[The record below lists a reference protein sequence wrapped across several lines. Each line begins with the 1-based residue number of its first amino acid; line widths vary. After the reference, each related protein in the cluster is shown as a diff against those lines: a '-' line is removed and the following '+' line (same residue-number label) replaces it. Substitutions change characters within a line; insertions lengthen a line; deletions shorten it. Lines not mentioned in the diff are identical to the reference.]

1 MADKK
6 DNELDTIVESEMT
19 VDSQTEAPIN
29 PDEEGGGL
37 SDDEQTIVEEV
48 NLERKY
54 GDSAFRT
61 AMERAAGSASFGIT
75 DQVLKHVV
83 EGGDEAL
90 RERARRNKKSA
101 LAGEIAGILGPALV
115 SGGGSLLAKGAIK
128 GIGRK
133 SFIPSVLKQSEKLSP
148 LVLGAAK
155 TGQVVEQVTAKVLKN
170 YLKSTGNKKIA
181 QEVLRKGIAKG
192 AGSSV
197 EASMYGVGKLISE
210 DALGNDEFNA
220 ENVLAYG
227 GQAALWGGA
236 IGGFFGVAPTMANKA
251 VNLMVPVVKN
261 NKIVN
266 YITKPIKNF
275 HNNYL
280 NPDFAAL
287 QILGMKDPV
296 KINKLMT
303 SKPKVTNNI
312 SNVMKKIWKKKP
324 SSFAS
329 DRVFREAT
337 HNQLE
342 EAGKAIG
349 KSLNQVDEMV
359 EAGIVSPNIIPTRS
373 SMASKQQQKISL
385 LKKDP
390 RNAKHIDAINK
401 ELRKLDKALL
411 DETPFTMRALNGMK
425 RKLKKGEQWEKSF
438 PDDIPIGVQIQ
449 RQKAKALRDS
459 LLDFAD
465 NVDPTVGAGLKEA
478 LADYGTAKFML
489 KRLQQ
494 KGLHD
499 PRPFWEHTRD
509 IWVASVLADIIGGA
523 PATALYAMR
532 ALNRMDIKNKFLV
545 LTKVEKANNRVTKQV
560 NSAVTMFLGVGKAK
574 FAPISAKLLID
585 SPLSGDGHPYKNVK
599 PKNDEEAISQI
610 RANFKRL
617 KENPEWI
624 NYISANPL
632 MHDGAPNTLA
642 HSKKVLDNA
651 LGFLE
656 SKLPVEVSVNPLL
669 KKEPKL
675 SDQQIYKFKRYVN
688 AVQNP
693 LSILEDLKQGALSS
707 ESVEAIKFVY
717 PNLYYRIVQ
726 SVMEKIE
733 EKPEDVSYE
742 QRLILGTL
750 LDAPTDLALQP
761 AALAKY
767 QSYYKEAQ
775 ESQAGGAIAPKKGIS
790 AAAAKQL
797 DFAQSQA
804 TDVEKISNRRDLNR

>member
-1 MADKK
+1 MSDKRN
-6 DNELDTIVESEMT
+6 DELDSIVESEMT
-19 VDSQTEAPIN
+19 VESQTESPIGS
-29 PDEEGGGL
+29 DEAGEAL
-37 SDDEQTIVEEV
+37 SKDEQTIVEEIE
-48 NLERKY
+48 LEKKY

-61 AMERAAGSASFGIT
+61 AMERAAGSASFGIS
-75 DQVLKHVV
+75 DQVLKNVV
-83 EGGDEAL
+83 DGGDEAL
-90 RERARRNKKSA
+90 RERAKRNKKSA
-101 LAGEIAGILGPALV
+101 LAGEIAGVLGPALV

-133 SFIPSVLKQSEKLSP
+133 SFLPTVLKQSDKLSP
-148 LVLGAAK
+148 LVLGASK
-155 TGQVVEQVTAKVLKN
+155 SGQVVEQVTSKVLKK
-170 YLKSTGNKKIA
+170 YLKDTGNKKIA

-197 EASMYGVGKLISE
+197 EASLYGVGKLISE

-236 IGGFFGVAPTMANKA
+236 IGGFFGIAPTVGKA
-251 VNLMVPVVKN
+251 ATLMVPVVKN
-261 NKIVN
+261 NKVVN

-275 HNNYL
+275 QNRYL
-280 NPDFAAL
+280 NPEYSAL
-287 QILGMKDPV
+287 KLLGMKDPV
-296 KINKLMT
+296 KINEIMT
-303 SKPKVTNNI
+303 TKAKVVNNVPKI
-312 SNVMKKIWKKKP
+312 MKNSWKGKP

-329 DRVFREAT
+329 DKAFRESVE
-337 HNQLE
+337 NQLGVS
-342 EAGKAIG
+342 GKAIG
-349 KSLNQVDEMV
+349 KSLKEADEMI
-359 EAGIVSPNIIPTRS
+359 EAGIISPNVIPTKAT
-373 SMASKQQQKISL
+373 MASKQQQKIAL

-390 RNAKHIDAINK
+390 RNAKHIDEINK

-411 DETPFTMRALNGMK
+411 DETPFTMKNLNSLK
-425 RKLKKGEQWEKSF
+425 QKLKKGEQWSSTF
-438 PDDIPIGVQIQ
+438 PDEIPIKVQIQ
-449 RQKAKALRDS
+449 RQKAKALRES
-459 LLDFAD
+459 LTDFAD
-465 NVDPTVGAGLKEA
+465 QIDPTIGANLKEA
-478 LADYGTAKFML
+478 LLDYGTTKFML
-489 KRLQQ
+489 KRLS
-494 KGLHD
+494 KKKLHD
-499 PRPFWEHTRD
+499 PQPFWEHTRD
-509 IWVASVLADIIGGA
+509 IWLASVIADVIGGA

-532 ALNRMDIKNKFLV
+532 ALNKMDMGNKFLV
-545 LTKVEKANNRVTKQV
+545 LTKIEKANNKVVKNISDALNT
-560 NSAVTMFLGVGKAK
+560 FLDVGKAK

-599 PKNDEEAISQI
+599 PKDDEQAISQI
-610 RANFKRL
+610 RANFKQL

-624 NYISANPL
+624 NYISANPI
-632 MHDGAPNTLA
+632 MNDGAPNTYT

-656 SKLPVEVSVNPLL
+656 SKLPHEVSVNPLL

-693 LSILEDLKQGALSS
+693 LSILDDLKQGALSR

-717 PNLYYRIVQ
+717 PNLYHRIVQ
-726 SVMEKIE
+726 GVMEKIE
-733 EKPEDVSYE
+733 KKPEDVSYE

-761 AALAKY
+761 AALSKF

-775 ESQAGGAIAPKKGIS
+775 ESQAGGAVAPKKGLS

-797 DFAQSQA
+797 DFAQSEA
-804 TDVEKISNRRDLNR
+804 TELEKVSNRRDLNR